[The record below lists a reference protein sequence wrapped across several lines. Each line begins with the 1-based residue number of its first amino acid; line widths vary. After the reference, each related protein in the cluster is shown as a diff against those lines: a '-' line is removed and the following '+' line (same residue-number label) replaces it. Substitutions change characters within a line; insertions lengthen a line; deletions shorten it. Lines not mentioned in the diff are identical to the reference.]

1 MTKYN
6 ARKVVVNG
14 ITFDSR
20 KEARRYAE
28 LLSLEKAGAIS
39 DLELQVE
46 YVLIPTQREPDKIG
60 KRGGK
65 IKGKV
70 IERECK
76 YIADFRYV
84 QNGVVVVEDAKGF
97 RTKEYRIKKKLMLW
111 RYGIQIKEV

>member
-14 ITFDSR
+14 ITFASK

-46 YVLIPTQREPDKIG
+46 YELIPTQREPDRIG
-60 KRGGK
+60 KRGGR

-70 IERECK
+70 IERACK
-76 YIADFRYV
+76 YVADFRYV
-84 QNGVVVVEDAKGF
+84 QDGIVIVEDTKGF
-97 RTKEYRIKKKLMLW
+97 RTKEYKIKKKLMLW
-111 RYGIQIKEV
+111 RYGIRIKEV